1 MAYMF
6 FKLIYFLLY
15 LTSHI
20 MYRTL
25 CAKTYFF
32 YHSALLELRYLNF
45 GNIINLEQVR
55 FQTFRV
61 NDLLLY
67 SYYEAVS
74 SISIFISEYKKSQ
87 WCEERICLRTA
98 WLHKQSYD
106 RYSSIWD
113 LSTTSGDA

>member
-1 MAYMF
+1 MAYML

-20 MYRTL
+20 MYHTL
-25 CAKTYFF
+25 CAKTNFF
-32 YHSALLELRYLNF
+32 YHSALLELRYLNS
-45 GNIINLEQVR
+45 GNIINPEQVR

-61 NDLLLY
+61 NDLLY

-87 WCEERICLRTA
+87 WCEGKNLSKNGLTA
-98 WLHKQSYD
+98 
-106 RYSSIWD
+106 
-113 LSTTSGDA
+113 